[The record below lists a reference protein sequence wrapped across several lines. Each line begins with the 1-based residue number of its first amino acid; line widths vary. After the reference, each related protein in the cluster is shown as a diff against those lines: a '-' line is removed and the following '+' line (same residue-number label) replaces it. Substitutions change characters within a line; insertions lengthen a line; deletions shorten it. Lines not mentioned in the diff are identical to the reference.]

1 MATSVPYRNSRLLR
15 AILCATLLAVGFSV
29 SSCKKN
35 SGQPPASA
43 SGPHLKWNVRTLTSG
58 VSHPAIGRDGTIYVG
73 TSGGAEAFDPAG
85 KMLWKVTYASPGA
98 PVIAEDGTLYFE
110 SHQGLVLGISSDG
123 QLVWQP
129 KLGLIGFK
137 APPALG
143 PDTSLFYVN
152 TASDL
157 WAFQP
162 KRSDRESWSLST
174 FREGSLDSATIL
186 PGTARVGGAAQNGA
200 PIVYGDSTVLLPRQN
215 FLHAFSTNG
224 SSYWR
229 NELSPGDLG
238 MAAIGRDGT
247 IYVGDD
253 RSILYAVDPS
263 GATKWRFD
271 LSSSVHGSPVVDA
284 DGVIYCTDGV
294 AVYAINP
301 DGSLKWR
308 YYKPKEPYFV
318 TPPTLAANG
327 TLYIGAEFGLLA
339 FAPDGILKWK
349 TRVMSPTSPITIA
362 PDGTLYF
369 GCGYSWLCSFEAEGS
384 PLMQSSWPKPYH
396 DIRNTSRYSGMNE

>member
-1 MATSVPYRNSRLLR
+1 MATPVPYRNSPLLR
-15 AILCATLLAVGFSV
+15 VIFSATLLAVGFSV
-29 SSCKKN
+29 SSCKKD
-35 SGQPPASA
+35 SGQTPASA

-58 VSHPAIGRDGTIYVG
+58 VSHPAIGGDGTIYVG
-73 TSGGAEAFDPAG
+73 TSGGVEAFDPAG
-85 KMLWKVTYASPGA
+85 KMLWKVTYASPGT
-98 PVIAEDGTLYFE
+98 PVIADDGTLYFE
-110 SHQGLVLGISSDG
+110 SHHGLVLGISSDG

-174 FREGSLDSATIL
+174 FREGSLDSSSIL
-186 PGTARVGGAAQNGA
+186 PGTARVSGAAQNGA
-200 PIVYGDSTVLLPRQN
+200 PIVYGDSTVLVPRQN

-247 IYVGDD
+247 VYVGDD
-253 RSILYAVDPS
+253 RGILYAVDPS
-263 GATKWRFD
+263 GTTKWRFD
-271 LSSSVHGSPVVDA
+271 LLHRRRCRLRHQSRWLAEMALLQTPATVFRHATDSGRQRYAVHRCGIRSARLRPRRHLEMENSRN
-284 DGVIYCTDGV
+284 V
-294 AVYAINP
+294 AH
-301 DGSLKWR
+301 
-308 YYKPKEPYFV
+308 
-318 TPPTLAANG
+318 LANHHRPRRHA
-327 TLYIGAEFGLLA
+327 LFRLWLLLA
-339 FAPDGILKWK
+339 LL
-349 TRVMSPTSPITIA
+349 V
-362 PDGTLYF
+362 
-369 GCGYSWLCSFEAEGS
+369 
-384 PLMQSSWPKPYH
+384 
-396 DIRNTSRYSGMNE
+396 